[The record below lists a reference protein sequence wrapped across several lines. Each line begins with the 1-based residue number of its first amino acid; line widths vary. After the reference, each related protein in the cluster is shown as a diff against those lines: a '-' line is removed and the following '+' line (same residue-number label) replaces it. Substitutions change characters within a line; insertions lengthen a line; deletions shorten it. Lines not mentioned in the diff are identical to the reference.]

1 MTRVLIVAGSQ
12 LVRASLQGM
21 LNDKRAEVVGS
32 VSDLD
37 SASAQL
43 AELEPEVVLMEA
55 PSGTEEEWLDELADT
70 EIARDYAVMIL
81 GVQENTAWHA
91 RAFREGVRAVLP
103 SDIHPE
109 QLRAALETVATGLI
123 VVRRAELRTFLPAST
138 NPSSHVEELLEPLTP
153 REQEVLQMLSSGLAN
168 KEIAAKLQISDHT
181 VKFHVASILGKLGV
195 STRTEAVTAG
205 IRHGLVM
212 L

>member
-1 MTRVLIVAGSQ
+1 
-12 LVRASLQGM
+12 M
-21 LNDKRAEVVGS
+21 LNDGRAEVVGS

-37 SASAQL
+37 SASSQL
-43 AELEPEVVLMEA
+43 AELEPEIVLMEA
-55 PSGTEEEWLDELADT
+55 PAGAEEEWLDGLADT
-70 EIARDYAVMIL
+70 EIAQDYAVMIL
-81 GVQENTAWHA
+81 GEQEDAAWHA

-103 SDIHPE
+103 NDILSE
-109 QLRAALETVATGLI
+109 QLRAALEAVAAGLV
-123 VVRRAELRTFLPAST
+123 VVRPAELSTFFSASS
-138 NPSSHVEELLEPLTP
+138 NPSPQVEELLEPLTP

-205 IRHGLVM
+205 IRRGLVM

>member
-1 MTRVLIVAGSQ
+1 VTRVLIVAGSP
-12 LVRASLQGM
+12 LLRASLQSM
-21 LNDKRAEVVGS
+21 LNNGRAEVVGS

-37 SASAQL
+37 SASSQL
-43 AELEPEVVLMEA
+43 AELEPEIVLMEA
-55 PSGTEEEWLDELADT
+55 PAGAEEEWLDGLADT
-70 EIARDYAVMIL
+70 EIAQDYAVMIL
-81 GVQENTAWHA
+81 GEQEDAAWHA

-103 SDIHPE
+103 NDILPE
-109 QLRAALETVATGLI
+109 QLRAALEAVAAGLV
-123 VVRRAELRTFLPAST
+123 VVRPAELSTFFSASS
-138 NPSSHVEELLEPLTP
+138 NPSPQVEELLEPLTP

-205 IRHGLVM
+205 IRRGLVM